1 MATYYLDNNVLV
13 DIEQGKICISDFL
26 SLQDSKYYFSSSH
39 IDELIEGERISKLSI
54 DNRLVL
60 IENLASNNCIMP
72 GYPNPELC
80 ARSPLQVYQDAKTPL
95 AIITRQLINQSI
107 SNFIFDRDEF
117 LKIVRLRKI
126 DVNNIPS
133 QDILIKLNDIL
144 SKYMNISI
152 LEILLHSEAIGR
164 TVFGTL
170 FNLLDLAC
178 YYKDKQ
184 TEHSNI
190 ARFHD
195 ASHAYYAQLC
205 DFFVSQDKRMRY
217 KTKAVYSYLG
227 IKTQVLSVPELM
239 SIVENR

>member
-13 DIEQGKICISDFL
+13 DIEQGKISISDFL
-26 SLQDSKYYFSSSH
+26 SLQNFKYYFSPSH

-107 SNFIFDRDEF
+107 TNFNFDRDEF
-117 LKIVRLRKI
+117 LNILRIKKIEI
-126 DVNNIPS
+126 NNISS
-133 QDILIKLNDIL
+133 QDILNELDNTL
-144 SKYMNISI
+144 SVFMNINI
-152 LEILLHSEAIGR
+152 PELLYRSEAIGR

-217 KTKAVYSYLG
+217 KTKAVFSYLG

-239 SIVENR
+239 SIVGNR

>member
-13 DIEQGKICISDFL
+13 DIEQGKINISDFL
-26 SLQDSKYYFSSSH
+26 SLQNSKYYFSPSH

-54 DNRLVL
+54 DKRLVL
-60 IENLASNNCIMP
+60 IESLASNNCIMP
-72 GYPNPELC
+72 GHPDPELC
-80 ARSPLQVYQDAKTPL
+80 SKSPLQVYQDAKTPL
-95 AIITRQLINQSI
+95 ATITRQLINQSI
-107 SNFIFDRDEF
+107 SNFNFDRDKF
-117 LKIVRLRKI
+117 LNILKIKKI
-126 DVNNIPS
+126 EINNISS
-133 QDILIKLNDIL
+133 QVIL
-144 SKYMNISI
+144 SELDNTLSVFMNINI
-152 LEILLHSEAIGR
+152 PELLFRSEAIGR

-217 KTKAVYSYLG
+217 KTKAVFSYLG

-239 SIVENR
+239 SIVGNR

>member
-1 MATYYLDNNVLV
+1 
-13 DIEQGKICISDFL
+13 
-26 SLQDSKYYFSSSH
+26 
-39 IDELIEGERISKLSI
+39 
-54 DNRLVL
+54 
-60 IENLASNNCIMP
+60 MP

-117 LKIVRLRKI
+117 LKIIRLRKI
-126 DVNNIPS
+126 EVNNIPS

-152 LEILLHSEAIGR
+152 PDILLCSEAIGR

-178 YYKDKQ
+178 YHKDRQ
-184 TEHSNI
+184 TDHSDI
-190 ARFHD
+190 ARLHD

-205 DFFVSQDKRMRY
+205 DTFVSQDTKMRY

-227 IKTQVLSVPELM
+227 INTEVLSLPEFM
-239 SIVENR
+239 VIANK

>member
-1 MATYYLDNNVLV
+1 MATYYLDNNVFV
-13 DIEQGKICISDFL
+13 EIEQGNIDISSFL
-26 SLQDSKYYFSSSH
+26 SNHNSKYYFSPSH
-39 IDELIEGERISKLSI
+39 IDELIEGERIGKLSVE
-54 DNRLVL
+54 NRLKL
-60 IENLASNNCIMP
+60 IEDLASNNCIMS
-72 GYPNPELC
+72 GFSNPELC
-80 ARSPLQVYQDAKTPL
+80 VRSPLQVYQDAKTPIVT
-95 AIITRQLINQSI
+95 IIRQLTNHSI
-107 SNFIFDRDEF
+107 SNLILDRDEF
-117 LKIVRLRKI
+117 LNIIRMRKI
-126 DVNNIPS
+126 EVNNIPS

-144 SKYMNISI
+144 LKYMNISI
-152 LEILLHSEAIGR
+152 SGLLLRSEAIGR

-205 DFFVSQDKRMRY
+205 DFFVSEDKRMRY

-227 IKTQVLSVPELM
+227 IATSVLSFQEFKT
-239 SIVENR
+239 IIET

>member
-60 IENLASNNCIMP
+60 IER
-72 GYPNPELC
+72 YPNPELC

-126 DVNNIPS
+126 EVNNIPS

-152 LEILLHSEAIGR
+152 IEILLHSEAIGR

-227 IKTQVLSVPELM
+227 IKSYYL
-239 SIVENR
+239 

>member
-1 MATYYLDNNVLV
+1 
-13 DIEQGKICISDFL
+13 
-26 SLQDSKYYFSSSH
+26 
-39 IDELIEGERISKLSI
+39 
-54 DNRLVL
+54 
-60 IENLASNNCIMP
+60 MP